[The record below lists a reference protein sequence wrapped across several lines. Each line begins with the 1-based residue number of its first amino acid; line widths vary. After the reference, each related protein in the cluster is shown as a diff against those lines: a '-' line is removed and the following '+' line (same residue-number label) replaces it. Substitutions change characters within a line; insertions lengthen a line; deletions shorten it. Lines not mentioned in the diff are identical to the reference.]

1 MDEPCLPIPPE
12 AQAAFSVLE
21 RYLCPA
27 PLLAIISGPSGVGKD
42 SVIRRMRELAYPL
55 HFVVTATDRPQRP
68 GEVEGIDYRFI
79 STAEFE
85 RLIAQDELFEYAR
98 VYGQYK
104 GVPKREV
111 REALSRGIDVIM
123 RLDVQGTATVRRLVP
138 QAVTIFLA
146 PPSLDVLIDRLKRR
160 AGDSPQQ
167 RQRRLEVALAEMR
180 CMEEFDYVVVNHEGA
195 LDEAADQIAAIITA
209 EKCRA
214 TRGSCQ
220 LSVVSD
226 QPDC

>member
-1 MDEPCLPIPPE
+1 MGKPCLSIPPE
-12 AQAAFSVLE
+12 AEAAFAMLE
-21 RYLCPA
+21 RYVCPA
-27 PLLAIISGPSGVGKD
+27 PLVAIISGPSGVGKD
-42 SVIRRMRELAYPL
+42 SVIRRMRELAYPF

-68 GEVEGIDYRFI
+68 GEMEGVDYRFI

-111 REALSRGIDVIM
+111 REALSRGVDVIM

-160 AGDSPQQ
+160 AGDSPEQ
-167 RQRRLEVALAEMR
+167 RQQRLEVALAEMR
-180 CMEEFDYVVVNHEGA
+180 RIAEFDYVVVNREGA
-195 LDEAADQIAAIITA
+195 LDEAVEQIAAIITA

-214 TRGSCQ
+214 TRSQ
-220 LSVVSD
+220 AVV
-226 QPDC
+226 

>member
-1 MDEPCLPIPPE
+1 MGKPCLSIPPE
-12 AQAAFSVLE
+12 AEAAFAMLE
-21 RYLCPA
+21 RYVCPA
-27 PLLAIISGPSGVGKD
+27 PLVAIISGPSGVGKD
-42 SVIRRMRELAYPL
+42 SVIRRMRELAYPF

-68 GEVEGIDYRFI
+68 GEMEGVDYRFI

-111 REALSRGIDVIM
+111 REALSRGVDVIM

-138 QAVTIFLA
+138 QAATIFLA

-160 AGDSPQQ
+160 AGDSPEQ
-167 RQRRLEVALAEMR
+167 RQRRLEIALAEMN
-180 CMEEFDYVVVNHEGA
+180 CIAEFDYVVVNREGA
-195 LDEAADQIAAIITA
+195 LDEAVEQIAAIITA

-214 TRGSCQ
+214 TRSSGQ
-220 LSVVSD
+220 
-226 QPDC
+226 

>member
-1 MDEPCLPIPPE
+1 M
-12 AQAAFSVLE
+12 LE
-21 RYLCPA
+21 RYVCPA
-27 PLLAIISGPSGVGKD
+27 PLVAIISGPSGVGKD
-42 SVIRRMRELAYPL
+42 SVIRRMRELAYPF

-68 GEVEGIDYRFI
+68 GEVEGVDYRFI

-111 REALSRGIDVIM
+111 REALSRGVDVIM

-138 QAVTIFLA
+138 QAATIFLA

-160 AGDSPQQ
+160 AGDSPEQ
-167 RQRRLEVALAEMR
+167 RQRRLEIALAEMN
-180 CMEEFDYVVVNHEGA
+180 CIAEFDYVVVNREGA
-195 LDEAADQIAAIITA
+195 LDEAVEQIAAIITA

-214 TRGSCQ
+214 TRSSGQ
-220 LSVVSD
+220 
-226 QPDC
+226 